1 MHAFEWF
8 FDFWCVLSIFLFSV
22 TYLSKTRIFFFFLF
36 FVLGFKT
43 SQRGINLIKRF
54 EGFSARAYQD
64 SVGIWTIGY
73 GHTGN
78 NVIRG
83 LIITPA
89 QAESLLRKDV
99 HEAENDVKR
108 QVKVQLTQN
117 QFDALVSWTYNLGG
131 KNLSQSTMLRLLNK
145 GNYDSVP
152 CQMMRWVYAGKK
164 RLNGLVKRRKA
175 EAQLFNNG
183 RSFSCN

>member
-1 MHAFEWF
+1 MIFDAFCRYF
-8 FDFWCVLSIFLFSV
+8 YFQSLISR
-22 TYLSKTRIFFFFLF
+22 KTRIFFLF

-117 QFDALVSWTYNLGG
+117 QFDALVSWTYNCLLYTSPSPRD
-131 KNLSQSTMLRLLNK
+131 LSTSRMP
-145 GNYDSVP
+145 SS
-152 CQMMRWVYAGKK
+152 A
-164 RLNGLVKRRKA
+164 
-175 EAQLFNNG
+175 
-183 RSFSCN
+183 